1 MSITKTI
8 TESLEETKSI
18 LLQFDD
24 TMYQKQLAIISE
36 GTIGKHFRHIIEFY
50 FCLFD
55 KNNDDYIS
63 YDERKRNLLWE
74 TSIKESIAII
84 DFLIENIN
92 TINLGKNIVLK
103 QSYYNETFNIPTTYQ
118 RELIYCFD
126 HSIHHFALIRIAI
139 ENSFPT
145 IVFSKD
151 FGIAPSTIAY
161 QNLTHASK
169 N

>member
-24 TMYQKQLAIISE
+24 TMYQKKLAIISN

-55 KNNDDYIS
+55 ENNLDYIC

-74 TSIKESIAII
+74 TSIEESISII
-84 DFLIENIN
+84 DFLINRIN
-92 TINLGKNIVLK
+92 TIDLSKNILLK
-103 QSYYNETFNIPTTYQ
+103 QSYYNETFNIPTIYQ

-139 ENSFPT
+139 ENNFSH
-145 IVFSKD
+145 INFSKD
-151 FGIAPSTIAY
+151 FGVAPSTIVY
-161 QNLTHASK
+161 QKLINESK